1 VVFLACSDSFEVY
14 PPPAWLANGANGLNG
29 VHGGSGVS
37 NSSSSTPGLASGEN
51 ASSSGEN
58 ASSSGESA
66 SSSNEEMTSEE
77 NDGQDSVEVRSQEQ
91 TPTPP
96 ATTQATTQYVGLLQ
110 IPTGFPTTAQVETFH
125 NIDVNTIA
133 ATDNATADEVV
144 TGEVVATGV
153 VAAGVDHG
161 QEIET
166 QGMSVEEGVT
176 AVGDE

>member
-1 VVFLACSDSFEVY
+1 VVFLTCSDSFEVY

-37 NSSSSTPGLASGEN
+37 NSSSSTPGLT
-51 ASSSGEN
+51 
-58 ASSSGESA
+58 SGESA

-96 ATTQATTQYVGLLQ
+96 ATTQATTEYVGLLQ

-161 QEIET
+161 QEVKT
-166 QGMSVEEGVT
+166 QGISVEEGVT

>member
-37 NSSSSTPGLASGEN
+37 NSISSTPGLA
-51 ASSSGEN
+51 SGEN

-110 IPTGFPTTAQVETFH
+110 IPTGFPTTAEVETFH

-144 TGEVVATGV
+144 TGEVVAIGV